1 MYQVRRYLD
10 SSFQYLLVLLYLR
23 ILHQF
28 LYDTKLE
35 YGVPTIID
43 EKYTSREY
51 FPSNVNMC
59 FRNALVRTLL
69 SLLLFAEALLPSQ
82 QVEPF
87 LRTIVL
93 ISKAQQLHHYAHY
106 DLLNAY
112 EARFLLIRP
121 LLVNLLLTLY
131 GTRNDPYRYTY
142 QLFRSSFHLRS
153 LLRYVVSHDGYLL
166 QSHSGHE
173 LA

>member
-28 LYDTKLE
+28 LYGTKLE

-43 EKYTSREY
+43 EKYTSHEY

-59 FRNALVRTLL
+59 FQNALVRTLL
-69 SLLLFAEALLPSQ
+69 FLLLFVEALLLFQ

-87 LRTIVL
+87 LRTTVL
-93 ISKAQQLHHYAHY
+93 INKAQQLHRYAHY

-112 EARFLLIRP
+112 VARLLLIRQ
-121 LLVNLLLTLY
+121 LLVSLLLILY
-131 GTRNDPYRYTY
+131 GIRNDPYRYTY
-142 QLFRSSFHLRS
+142 QLFRSLFHLRS
-153 LLRYVVSHDGYLL
+153 LLICVVSHDGYLL

-173 LA
+173 LV